1 MVDDRGKE
9 GTVPSQAHNSNQKT
23 LFQNHLN
30 PSSKMFQFLVFKA
43 QNHHLEW
50 LPERVSSH
58 RSRRPLLEWSLL
70 SLMRLVSL
78 RPLLQL
84 LSANPAMTLT
94 SPSFP
99 PFKKQLW
106 LLLLKELH
114 LQLLSLPSRRER
126 KLIRFPY
133 PRQLLRPWNR
143 GWPSTRKAAS
153 QHRRKGRAPVKEEWV
168 GLWSSMRKPSEPT
181 RPESRS
187 TTPICQHL
195 LASHRFLLQL
205 LGLPSWRERKLILRF
220 PFPRQLLRPWNRGW
234 PSTRKAASQHRRKG
248 RAPVKEEWVGLWSSM
263 RKPSEPTRPESRS
276 TTPICQHLLAS
287 HRFLLQHT
295 PNQFDEHHQS
305 QHSPC
310 QSEQRHPRPQG
321 HFFSPSREKNA
332 NYNDCNFQFFIGF
345 ATVVKILPWL
355 YSIITTIIQCY
366 ILFAPILVR

>member
-58 RSRRPLLEWSLL
+58 HSRRPLLEWSLL
-70 SLMRLVSL
+70 SLMSLVSL

-168 GLWSSMRKPSEPT
+168 GLWSST
-181 RPESRS
+181 
-187 TTPICQHL
+187 
-195 LASHRFLLQL
+195 
-205 LGLPSWRERKLILRF
+205 
-220 PFPRQLLRPWNRGW
+220 
-234 PSTRKAASQHRRKG
+234 
-248 RAPVKEEWVGLWSSM
+248 